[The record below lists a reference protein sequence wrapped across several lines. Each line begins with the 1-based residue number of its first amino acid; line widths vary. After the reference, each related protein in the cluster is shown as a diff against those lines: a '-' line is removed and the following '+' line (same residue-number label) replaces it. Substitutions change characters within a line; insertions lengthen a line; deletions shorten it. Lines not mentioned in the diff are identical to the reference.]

1 MFAVLVKENT
11 SVFFV
16 TTELDKIAAF
26 LVESSLFIAVIGVAA
41 LYFSFKFYELP
52 LDVLLFISCFLTV
65 FSVYSLNK
73 LTDARED
80 AINLPDRARF
90 VAQNGRYVALA
101 VLVAYSSALL
111 LALVHSVNAMLVIAV
126 PLVMGFLYSVGVS
139 SFRLKNLKGLKS
151 IVIASTWAVTLT
163 LLPLTV
169 SSRPVLIVSIVLCFF
184 VFVRFFVNVVLFD
197 LRDIE
202 GDVASGMI
210 TIPAYVGRNK
220 TKNLLLL
227 VNSTLVIWLAYSYMQ
242 GLFHQYLAVFIFS
255 IVYAY
260 FCILHFCA
268 SEKKI
273 GKSLDFL
280 VDGEWLLIVVVALF
294 VLWHF

>member
-1 MFAVLVKENT
+1 MLVKEHA

-26 LVESSLFIAVIGVAA
+26 LVDSSLFIAVIGVAA
-41 LYFSFKFYELP
+41 LYLSFMLYDLSV
-52 LDVLLFISCFLTV
+52 DVVLFISFFLTV

-101 VLVAYSSALL
+101 VFVAYSSALL
-111 LALVHSVNAMLVIAV
+111 LALVQSVYAMVVIAL
-126 PLVMGFLYSVGVS
+126 PLIMGFLYSVGVS

-169 SSRPVLIVSIVLCFF
+169 FSRPVLIVSIVLCFF

-202 GDVASGMI
+202 GDVASGII

-220 TKNLLLL
+220 AKNILLI
-227 VNSTLVIWLAYSYMQ
+227 VNSTLVLWLAYSYMQ

-260 FCILHFCA
+260 YYILHFCA

-280 VDGEWLLIVVVALF
+280 VDGEWLLIVVIALF
-294 VLWHF
+294 VLWHW

>member
-1 MFAVLVKENT
+1 MLVKENA

-16 TTELDKIAAF
+16 TTELDKIATF

-41 LYFSFKFYELP
+41 LYLSFMLYELSV
-52 LDVLLFISCFLTV
+52 DVVLFISFFLTV
-65 FSVYSLNK
+65 FSVYGLNK

-90 VAQNGRYVALA
+90 VAQNGRYVALT
-101 VLVAYSSALL
+101 VFVAYSSALL
-111 LALVHSVNAMLVIAV
+111 LALVHSVYAMVVIAL
-126 PLVMGFLYSVGVS
+126 PLIMGFLYSVGVS

-151 IVIASTWAVTLT
+151 VVIASTWAVTLT

-169 SSRPVLIVSIVLCFF
+169 SSRPILIVSIVLCFF

-202 GDVASGMI
+202 GDVASGII
-210 TIPAYVGRNK
+210 TIPAYVGREK

-227 VNSTLVIWLAYSYMQ
+227 VNSTLVLWLVYSYMQ

-255 IVYAY
+255 IVYGY
-260 FCILHFCA
+260 YYILLFCA

-280 VDGEWLLIVVVALF
+280 VDGEWLLIVAVALCM
-294 VLWHF
+294 LWHW

>member
-1 MFAVLVKENT
+1 MLVKENT

>member
-1 MFAVLVKENT
+1 VFAVLVKENT